1 MFNEARMEAAQD
13 AVNEVVHERKGEIIC
28 EASDEELIN
37 ELESRDYVIR
47 KQHAA
52 CDCNNSTTN
61 PDRVCDV
68 CKAKLDKTFEGYV
81 LLKEHFR
88 VIQKEEDKISS
99 LNHALSIKES
109 ECMKQEEELS
119 AFKECQG
126 INGPPECIQLKKEIA
141 ELVSE
146 NMKKQ
151 VTIDAAVKQIE
162 ALKARMGVL
171 EDYKTIATGLATDSK
186 VKKLYE

>member
-1 MFNEARMEAAQD
+1 
-13 AVNEVVHERKGEIIC
+13 
-28 EASDEELIN
+28 
-37 ELESRDYVIR
+37 
-47 KQHAA
+47 
-52 CDCNNSTTN
+52 
-61 PDRVCDV
+61 V

-81 LLKEHFR
+81 LLKEHLR
-88 VIQKEEDKISS
+88 VIKEEEDKISG
-99 LNHALSIKES
+99 LNHALSLKES
-109 ECMKQEEELS
+109 ECMKQEEEL
-119 AFKECQG
+119 ATFKECQG

-162 ALKARMGVL
+162 ALQNKIGIL
-171 EDYKTIATGLATDSK
+171 EDYKTIATDLATDSK